1 MSLAKGVNKSER
13 LPIVRDHRRDKYVET
28 LFAFM
33 DGVKSGHITVPQTRV
48 AERFRKLKVIGGNR

>member
-1 MSLAKGVNKSER
+1 MSLAKGVNKKDKYR
-13 LPIVRDHRRDKYVET
+13 IVCDHRRDKYVET

-48 AERFRKLKVIGGNR
+48 AERFKKLKVIGGVR